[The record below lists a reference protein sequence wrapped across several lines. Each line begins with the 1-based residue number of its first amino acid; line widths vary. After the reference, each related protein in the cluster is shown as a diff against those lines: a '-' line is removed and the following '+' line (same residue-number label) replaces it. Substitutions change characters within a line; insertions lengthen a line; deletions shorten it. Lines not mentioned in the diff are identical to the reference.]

1 MSSPEIWGENK
12 LEHFE
17 ISENV
22 QTFLEKKVFSS
33 SFTHEKKK
41 ILIFFFIWEKDISFI
56 WEKNQKVLVFLRNY
70 VL

>member
-1 MSSPEIWGENK
+1 M

-22 QTFLEKKVFSS
+22 KTFLEKKVFSS

-41 ILIFFFIWEKDISFI
+41 ILIFFFI
-56 WEKNQKVLVFLRNY
+56 
-70 VL
+70 

>member
-1 MSSPEIWGENK
+1 M

-22 QTFLEKKVFSS
+22 KTFLEKKVFSS